1 LTNHK
6 GVSIDQMT
14 IDGYIRTH
22 VMRELKRG
30 VLEEQDD
37 EFYFRLFGKLADK
50 VRIATRKRCVKVFT
64 QNAYQRTTVIKREL
78 LNAVVDEI
86 DI

>member
-1 LTNHK
+1 
-6 GVSIDQMT
+6 MT

-22 VMRELKRG
+22 TMRELKRG
-30 VLEEQDD
+30 IMEEQDD

-50 VRIATRKRCVKVFT
+50 VRVATRKACVKVFSE
-64 QNAYQRTTVIKREL
+64 NAYQTKRVIKHEI
-78 LNAVVDEI
+78 LNAVVNEV

>member
-1 LTNHK
+1 
-6 GVSIDQMT
+6 MT
-14 IDGYIRTH
+14 IDGYIETH

-37 EFYFRLFGKLADK
+37 GFYFRLFGKLADK
-50 VRIATRKRCVKVFT
+50 VRLATRKACLKAYSD
-64 QNAYQRTTVIKREL
+64 NAYNNRRTIKHEI
-78 LNAVVDEI
+78 LNAVVSDI